1 MFDLKKH
8 LYLTPLFMFFLFQ
21 ETETHDLESLSMDS
35 TTLWITIAASLVI
48 MIFFIAC
55 FWKIFEKAGQ
65 PGWASI
71 IPIYNTIVLLKVAGK
86 PWWWIFL
93 LLIPGV
99 NVIFAFIVFIDLA
112 KNFGKGT
119 GFGVGLIFLF
129 FIFFPILAF
138 GSARYMPYQQF
149 QPQPQYGG

>member
-1 MFDLKKH
+1 MLDFLKEQ
-8 LYLTPLFMFFLFQ
+8 LCLTPLFMFFLFQ
-21 ETETHDLESLSMDS
+21 DETHGWEGFGGMDT
-35 TTLWITIAASLVI
+35 TTLWITIAVSLVM

-119 GFGVGLIFLF
+119 GFGVGLIFLS

-138 GSARYMPYQQF
+138 
-149 QPQPQYGG
+149 